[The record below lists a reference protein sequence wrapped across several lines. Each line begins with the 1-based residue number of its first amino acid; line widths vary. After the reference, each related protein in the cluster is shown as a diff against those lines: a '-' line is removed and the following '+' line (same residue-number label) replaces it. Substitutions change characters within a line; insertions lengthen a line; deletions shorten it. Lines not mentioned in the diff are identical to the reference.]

1 MQDGGTVTVF
11 LAGDVMTGRG
21 VDQIMG
27 RPSAPRLEEDYVKD
41 ARDYVTLA
49 EEASGPVPRRVA
61 PEWIWGDALQE
72 LNRLRPDARI
82 VNLETSVTV
91 SDEYWPDKLIH
102 YRMHPDNIACLTAA
116 GLDVCTLANNHT
128 LDFGYTGLAETLRS
142 LHRAGLKTTGAGRD
156 LNDARKRA
164 TVELASGARILVVS
178 VATPSSGV
186 PQSWAA
192 TPTGPGVYLV
202 PELSDRA
209 AEEIA
214 GHIVHD
220 KRPGDLGI
228 VSIHWGSNW
237 GYEVPDAH
245 RQFAHR
251 LIELGVNVVHGHS
264 SHHPRPIEVYR
275 QGLIL
280 YGCGDLINDYE
291 GITGHEFF
299 GRDLAFLY
307 FALLSA
313 ESGELVGLRMV
324 PVRVRMMR
332 LQRPSDRDAR
342 WLAQSMN
349 RTCTA
354 FSSRFKLESDMT
366 LALERGH

>member
-1 MQDGGTVTVF
+1 
-11 LAGDVMTGRG
+11 
-21 VDQIMG
+21 
-27 RPSAPRLEEDYVKD
+27 
-41 ARDYVTLA
+41 
-49 EEASGPVPRRVA
+49 
-61 PEWIWGDALQE
+61 
-72 LNRLRPDARI
+72 
-82 VNLETSVTV
+82 
-91 SDEYWPDKLIH
+91 
-102 YRMHPDNIACLTAA
+102 
-116 GLDVCTLANNHT
+116 
-128 LDFGYTGLAETLRS
+128 
-142 LHRAGLKTTGAGRD
+142 
-156 LNDARKRA
+156 LNDARKPA

-192 TPTGPGVYLV
+192 TRTGPGVYLV
-202 PELSDRA
+202 PGLSDRA
-209 AEEIA
+209 AEEVAGYIA
-214 GHIVHD
+214 HD
-220 KRPGDLGI
+220 KRPGDIGI

-245 RQFAHR
+245 RQFAYR

-264 SHHPRPIEVYR
+264 SHHPRPIEIYR

-307 FALLSA
+307 FTLLSA

-332 LQRPSDRDAR
+332 LERASNRDAR

-354 FSSRFKLESDMT
+354 FGSRFRLESDMT
-366 LALERGH
+366 LALERGR